1 MAKIAFIGL
10 GTMGL
15 PMARLL
21 VEGGHDVAGFDIAP
35 AARERHVANGG
46 TAASSAADAANG
58 AEFVFTMVTNISH
71 VRAALFGDNG
81 AASTMDPVALF
92 VDMSTIHPLESDA
105 VREELAARG
114 IGMVDAPVG
123 RTSLHAIEG
132 KLLVMAGAQPDDLER
147 VRPLLEL
154 LGDTI
159 IDCGGPGMG
168 ARMKMINNFMS
179 IVNNVVTAEALTLAE
194 SIGLDVDLAIDVM
207 SGTAA
212 GQGHMT
218 TTYAAKVLQ
227 GDLTPAFMLQLA
239 HKDLGLA
246 LDLASQ
252 VGVPVP
258 LGAAAREMYTLARGQ
273 GRGTQDWT
281 ALYAMLREMASLD
294 DTTADS

>member
-1 MAKIAFIGL
+1 MSKIAFIGL

-21 VEGGHDVAGFDIAP
+21 VKGGHEVVGFDLDA
-35 AARERHVANGG
+35 AARDRHVENGG
-46 TAASSAADAANG
+46 AAAESAADAARG
-58 AEFVFTMVTNISH
+58 AEFVFTMVTNASH
-71 VRAALFGDNG
+71 VRAALLGEQG
-81 AASTMDPVALF
+81 AASAMDASALC

-105 VREELAARG
+105 IRADLTARG

-123 RTSLHAIEG
+123 RTSVHAIEG
-132 KLLVMAGAQPDDLER
+132 KLLVMAGAQPEQLER
-147 VRPLLEL
+147 VRPLLAL

-159 IDCGGPGMG
+159 VDCGGPGMG
-168 ARMKMINNFMS
+168 TRMKMINNFMS

-194 SIGLDVDLAIDVM
+194 SIGLDVDFAIDVM

-212 GQGHMT
+212 GLGHMR
-218 TTYAAKVLQ
+218 TTYADKVLQ

-246 LDLASQ
+246 LDLAAS
-252 VGVPVP
+252 VNVPVP

-281 ALYAMLREMASLD
+281 AMYSMFREMANLEK
-294 DTTADS
+294 

>member
-21 VEGGHDVAGFDIAP
+21 VAGGHAVAGYDLD
-35 AARERHVANGG
+35 AAACEQHVENGG
-46 TAASSAADAANG
+46 STATSAADAASE
-58 AEFVFTMVTNISH
+58 ADFVFTMVTNSNH
-71 VRAALFGDNG
+71 VRAALFGKDG
-81 AASTMDPVALF
+81 AVQAMSASTLF

-105 VREELAARG
+105 VRAELATHN

-132 KLLVMAGAQPDDLER
+132 KLLVMVGAQPEQLKR
-147 VRPLLEL
+147 VRPLLAL

-159 IDCGGPGMG
+159 VDCGGLGMG
-168 ARMKMINNFMS
+168 TRMKMINNFMS

-246 LDLASQ
+246 LDLAAQ
-252 VGVPVP
+252 MGVPVP

-273 GRGTQDWT
+273 GRGAQDWT
-281 ALYAMLREMASLD
+281 AIYSMLRELAHVD
-294 DTTADS
+294 NADR

>member
-21 VEGGHDVAGFDIAP
+21 VEGGHSVAGFDIDP

-46 TAASSAADAANG
+46 TAATSAADAADG
-58 AEFVFTMVTNISH
+58 ADFVFTMVTNISH
-71 VRAALFGDNG
+71 VRAALFGENG
-81 AASTMDPVALF
+81 AAQSMSASALF
-92 VDMSTIHPLESDA
+92 VDMSTIHPLESDT
-105 VREELAARG
+105 VRAQLAESDLR
-114 IGMVDAPVG
+114 MVDAPVG

-147 VRPLLEL
+147 TRPLLGL

-246 LDLASQ
+246 LDLAAQ

-258 LGAAAREMYTLARGQ
+258 LGAAAREMYTQARGQ
-273 GRGTQDWT
+273 GRGAEDWT
-281 ALYAMLREMASLD
+281 AMYSMFRELANLKD
-294 DTTADS
+294 